1 MATPEHTKII
11 NKTARKV
18 FKEYGI
24 VQKGRSRMWL
34 DDHYWFTTLIEFQP
48 SSWSRGTYLNVGVHF
63 NWYPEDY
70 FSFNIGYREKDY
82 CEYKNESQ
90 FEPVVAEFVQEALK
104 KVLEYRKKMSCLDS
118 VEKTIFAYDFDGH
131 SAVCWENYHKG
142 VILGLNNKA
151 QKAKEHFD
159 LILEEETYNAKLD
172 FYYDW
177 LIELQNRVKI
187 LRVEVENTDNF
198 RKIIDEFIAISR
210 KELKLQ
216 EMENNFANLI

>member
-48 SSWSRGTYLNVGVHF
+48 SNWARGTFLNVGIHF
-63 NWYPEDY
+63 HWYPKGY
-70 FSFNIGYREKDY
+70 FSFNIGYREKGF

-90 FEPVVAEFVQEALK
+90 FEPVVAEFVQEALE
-104 KVLEYRKKMSCLDS
+104 KVLSYREKMSCLDN
-118 VEKTIFAYDFDGH
+118 VEKAIFASDGDV
-131 SAVCWENYHKG
+131 SWKNYHKG
-142 VILGLNNKA
+142 VILGLNSKP

-159 LILEEETYNAKLD
+159 LILEKETYDAKLD
-172 FYYDW
+172 RYCDW
-177 LIELQNRVKI
+177 LIKLQNIAKK
-187 LRVEVENTDNF
+187 LRAEVENIDNF

-210 KELKLQ
+210 KELKLK
-216 EMENNFANLI
+216 EMEGKIENLS